1 MTTPPKTIQLLLDE
15 VSNRFSESDLA
26 YGHGTDNPQDEAA
39 WLLCALL
46 DISLEQ
52 LENDLNKK
60 ISDNTAKKILAIC
73 EQRIAT
79 RKPLAYLINEA
90 WFAGHKFYVDERV
103 IVPRSHIGGFILDEF
118 QPWVDATKVNRILD
132 LCTGSGCI
140 GIAAAL
146 ALPGSIVDL
155 VDISKDALA
164 VTNKNI
170 VAYDLQDRVHT
181 IESDLFSALSNHR
194 YDLILTNPP
203 YVGSDEYSN
212 LPPEY
217 GHEPKLALHSHRQG
231 LEIPLKI
238 LAESAKYLNPNGH
251 LVMEVG
257 ASAQLLEELLPQ
269 VPFTWL
275 ATASGET
282 SIFLLTAAQLT
293 ESQHIFTGLLH

>member
-1 MTTPPKTIQLLLDE
+1 MTAASKTIQVLLDE
-15 VSNRFSESDLA
+15 VTHRFSQADLV
-26 YGHGTDNPQDEAA
+26 YGHGTDNPEDEAA
-39 WLLCALL
+39 WLLCAVL

-52 LENDLNKK
+52 LENDLNKIVSDESVKK
-60 ISDNTAKKILAIC
+60 ISAIC
-73 EQRIAT
+73 EQRITT

-90 WFAGHKFYVDERV
+90 WFIGLKFYVDERV
-103 IVPRSHIGGFILDEF
+103 IIPRSHIGGFILDEF
-118 QPWVDATKVNRILD
+118 QPWINPAEVNRILD

-146 ALPGSIVDL
+146 ALPDSTVDL

-164 VTNKNI
+164 VANKNI
-170 VAYDLQDRVHT
+170 AAYDCQDRVHA
-181 IESDLFSALSNHR
+181 IESDLFAAIPGNR

-203 YVGSDEYSN
+203 YVGSDEYNN
-212 LPPEY
+212 LPPEFV
-217 GHEPKLALHSHRQG
+217 HEPKLALHSPRQG

-238 LAESAKYLNPNGH
+238 LSESANHLSPNGN

-257 ASAQLLEELLPQ
+257 ASALLLEELLPQ

-275 ATASGET
+275 ATESGES

-293 ESQHIFTGLLH
+293 ESQHIFAGLLH